1 MNYLCLKCDD
11 IVLHT
16 SVEINFISSNLTQPF
31 LNTKYY
37 HEQLR
42 FNR

>member
-16 SVEINFISSNLTQPF
+16 EINFISSNLTQSF